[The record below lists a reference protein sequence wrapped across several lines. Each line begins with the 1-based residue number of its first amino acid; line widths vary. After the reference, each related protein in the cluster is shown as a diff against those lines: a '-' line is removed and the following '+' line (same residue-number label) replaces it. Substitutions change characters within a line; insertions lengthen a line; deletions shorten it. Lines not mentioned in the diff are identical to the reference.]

1 MPDSEAKKK
10 TEIKKSAVSAPVE
23 IGKPK
28 EGSEKDSAGM
38 SFIRIPAMKIRLRI
52 RLPGKCTLWE
62 WMIQLSRFSFPCM
75 TRRK

>member
-1 MPDSEAKKK
+1 MPDREAKKK
-10 TEIKKSAVSAPVE
+10 TEIKNPRSVHRLKSANRRKVL
-23 IGKPK
+23 KRT
-28 EGSEKDSAGM
+28 SAGM

-75 TRRK
+75 TRKK